1 MIITIGREKGSG
13 GHYAGELL
21 AKQLD
26 IQCYDKS
33 LLIETAK
40 KSGFSQEF
48 IEAYEEQT
56 PTSRYASFAA
66 GIMSSEYSHPV
77 HQQVFEA
84 QSRVIR
90 EIAEQGSCVFVGRCA
105 DFVLRNRTDIIN
117 CFVHAPFQKR
127 IERIMK
133 MGNISYAEAEHL
145 IRKTDKSRESYY
157 TFFTDR
163 TWGEA
168 KNYHIA
174 IDTSIVTI
182 PGTVDIIV
190 DFLAKVE
197 NYKDI

>member
-21 AKQLD
+21 AKQLG
-26 IQCYDKS
+26 IQCYDKL

-48 IEAYEEQT
+48 IEAHEEQT

-84 QSRVIR
+84 QSKVIR
-90 EIAEQGSCVFVGRCA
+90 EIAEQGPCVFVGRCA
-105 DFVLRNRTDIIN
+105 DFVLRNRTDVIN
-117 CFVHAPFQKR
+117 CFVHAPMQNR

-133 MGNISYAEAEHL
+133 MDNIPHAEAERL
-145 IRKTDKSRESYY
+145 IRKTDKSRASYY
-157 TFFTDR
+157 MFFTDR

-174 IDTSIVTI
+174 IDTSIATI
-182 PGTVDIIV
+182 AGTVDLIV
-190 DFLAKVE
+190 DLIEKIKNV
-197 NYKDI
+197 

>member
-21 AKQLD
+21 AKQLG
-26 IQCYDKS
+26 IQCYDKL

-48 IEAYEEQT
+48 IEAHEEQT

-84 QSRVIR
+84 QSKVIR

-105 DFVLRNRTDIIN
+105 DFVLRNRTDVIN
-117 CFVHAPFQKR
+117 CFVHAPMQNR

-133 MGNISYAEAEHL
+133 MDNIPHAEAERL
-145 IRKTDKSRESYY
+145 IRKTDKSRASYY

-174 IDTSIVTI
+174 IDTSIATI
-182 PGTVDIIV
+182 AGTVDLIV
-190 DFLAKVE
+190 NLIEKIKKV
-197 NYKDI
+197 

>member
-21 AKQLD
+21 AKQLG

-48 IEAYEEQT
+48 IEAHEEQT
-56 PTSRYASFAA
+56 PTSRYISFAA

-84 QSRVIR
+84 QSKVIR
-90 EIAEQGSCVFVGRCA
+90 EIAERGSCVFVGRCA
-105 DFVLRNRTDIIN
+105 DFVLRDRTDVIK

-133 MGNISYAEAEHL
+133 VENISQTEAERL
-145 IRKTDKSRESYY
+145 IRKADKSRASYY

-168 KNYHIA
+168 KNYHIT
-174 IDTSIVTI
+174 IDTSIATI
-182 PGTVDIIV
+182 PGTVDLIV
-190 DFLAKVE
+190 DFLAKAE
-197 NYKDI
+197 NCNDI

>member
-21 AKQLD
+21 AKQLG

-48 IEAYEEQT
+48 IEAHEEQT
-56 PTSRYASFAA
+56 PTSRYTSFAV
-66 GIMSSEYSHPV
+66 GIMSSEYSNPV

-84 QSRVIR
+84 QSKVIR

-117 CFVHAPFQKR
+117 CFVHAPLQKR

-133 MGNISYAEAEHL
+133 MENISQTEAERL
-145 IRKTDKSRESYY
+145 IRKTDRSRASYY

-174 IDTSIVTI
+174 IDTSLATI
-182 PGTVDIIV
+182 PGTVDLIV
-190 DFLAKVE
+190 DFLAKAK

>member
-21 AKQLD
+21 AKQLG

-48 IEAYEEQT
+48 IEAHEEQT

-66 GIMSSEYSHPV
+66 GIMSSEYRHPV

-84 QSRVIR
+84 QSKVIR

-133 MGNISYAEAEHL
+133 MENIPYVEAERL
-145 IRKTDKSRESYY
+145 IRKTDKSRASYY

-174 IDTSIVTI
+174 VDTSIATI
-182 PGTVDIIV
+182 PGTVDLIV
-190 DFLAKVE
+190 DFLAKAE